1 MKRILSLLFCLMT
14 SLSLFA
20 QEPLGTWY
28 GTLDVQGKKLSLIF
42 HLSKTGDGYSS
53 TMDSPQQN
61 AMGIPMAK
69 TTYNDQTLIVEAPNM
84 GMKYT
89 ATFLPDQHQI
99 TGTFEQGGLK
109 LPLVL
114 NTKAEKSAVTTL
126 PTRSQ
131 DPKDFPYKQEEV
143 SFNNSKGG
151 NTLAGTLTLPAAGK
165 ASKIVVLIT
174 GSGPQDR
181 NENLLNHRP
190 FLVLS
195 DWLTRNGIAVLRY
208 DDRGIG
214 KSTGNFNTATS
225 ADFADDAEAAVNYI
239 NSRADL
245 KQLSIGLIGHSEGGM
260 IAPMVA
266 SRNKTVKFIVLM
278 AGPGIP
284 LDQLML
290 QQARDIG
297 KLTGVSAKTMEKS
310 AAVNTQAFAA
320 MKKYQSLPQAL
331 YNKKIDSLARLE
343 ISKDPDPKIKEM
355 NIDELVTSGTKAL
368 KTPWMRYFISFD
380 PSVYLTKVHCPVL
393 ALNGTLDSQVAAKP
407 NLSAIQAALQKGGNK
422 KFEIVPMEGL
432 NHLFQKAK
440 TGAPDEYEQI
450 DETINPAVLQKITSW
465 IKSL

>member
-1 MKRILSLLFCLMT
+1 MKRILPLLFCLMT
-14 SLSLFA
+14 STLLFA

-28 GTLDVQGKKLSLIF
+28 GSLNLPGTKLSLIF
-42 HLSKTGDGYSS
+42 HLSKTGNSYSS
-53 TMDSPQQN
+53 TMDIPQQN

-69 TTYNDQTLIVEAPNM
+69 TSYTGQTLLVEAPNL
-84 GMKYT
+84 GIKYT
-89 ATFLPDQHQI
+89 GTFSPDQHQI
-99 TGTFEQGGLK
+99 TGTFEQGELK
-109 LPLVL
+109 LPFVL
-114 NTKAEKSAVTTL
+114 NTKAEKSAMTTL
-126 PTRSQ
+126 STRSQ

-143 SFNNSKGG
+143 SFHNSKGG
-151 NTLAGTLTLPAAGK
+151 NILAGTLTLPAAGK

-181 NENLLNHRP
+181 NENLVNHRP

-214 KSTGNFNTATS
+214 KSTGNFNTATT

-245 KQLSIGLIGHSEGGM
+245 QQLSIGLIGHSEGGM

-284 LDQLML
+284 LDQLIL

-297 KLTGVSAKTMEKS
+297 KLTGVSAKNMEKS
-310 AAVNTQAFAA
+310 TAIKTQAFAA
-320 MKKYQSLPQAL
+320 MKKYQNLPEVL
-331 YNKKIDSLARLE
+331 YNKKMDSLARLE
-343 ISKDPDPKIKEM
+343 ITKDPDPKIKEM
-355 NIDELVTSGTKAL
+355 NIDELVESGTKAL

-380 PSVYLTKVHCPVL
+380 PSTYLTKVHCPVL

-407 NLSAIQAALQKGGNK
+407 NLSAIQTALQKAGNK

-465 IKSL
+465 IKGT